1 MLGIKFVLLLCQITL
16 KNNIRGGPSAVAD
29 AGIMVEMWLDARID
43 KVRELR
49 RLISEVEAETHR
61 NRGSRP
67 VPVTD

>member
-1 MLGIKFVLLLCQITL
+1 
-16 KNNIRGGPSAVAD
+16 
-29 AGIMVEMWLDARID
+29 MVEMWLDARID